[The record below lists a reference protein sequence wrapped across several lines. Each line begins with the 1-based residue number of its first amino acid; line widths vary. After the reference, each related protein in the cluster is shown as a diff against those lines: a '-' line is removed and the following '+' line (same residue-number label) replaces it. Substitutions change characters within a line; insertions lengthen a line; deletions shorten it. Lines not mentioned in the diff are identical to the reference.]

1 MTSSHAGRGAPPRVL
16 VTDGEFK
23 HTLGIVRSLADAGH
37 EVHLLARSARA
48 PAVHSQAVHAWYP
61 VATGGEALE
70 ARLLELTARLAPAAV
85 IAVGSDAMAAADR
98 LRKRWPAGA
107 AIALP
112 SERSFTIANHKDLT
126 ADTARSVGVDTPRS
140 RLVSS
145 ADEARA
151 ALAEWGAPLVL
162 KSSREEGRK
171 VLRYARDDREAA
183 EGFAAVRSG
192 AADAVLAQEYV
203 RGDGFGFCALYWHG
217 RSVRHFM
224 HRRVREWPPT
234 GGASAAAESVPD
246 APLLEA
252 AGTRLLDA
260 LGWHGVA
267 MVEFKGDPFGASG
280 GGRLALIEINAK
292 FWGSHDIALAA
303 GVDFPADLAAL
314 LEGRTLGPQPPV
326 RHVRFSWPLGGDLW
340 HGLARPAALP
350 RVLWEAISPGVAH
363 NGRWS
368 DPLPHVYEL
377 MQCIRSTPGAWR
389 EARALR

>member
-1 MTSSHAGRGAPPRVL
+1 MGTSHAGRGARSRVV

-37 EVHLLARSARA
+37 EVHLLARSSRA
-48 PAVHSQAVHAWYP
+48 PAVHSRAVHAWYP
-61 VATGGEALE
+61 VAAGGAALE
-70 ARLLELTARLAPAAV
+70 ARLLELAARLAPVAV

-98 LRKRWPAGA
+98 LRARWPAGA

-112 SERSFTIANHKDLT
+112 SERAFAIANRKDLT
-126 ADTARSVGVDTPRS
+126 AETARAAGVDTPRS
-140 RLVSS
+140 RRVES

-151 ALAEWGAPLVL
+151 ALAEWGPPLVL

-171 VLRYARDDREAA
+171 VLRYARDAREAA
-183 EGFAAVRSG
+183 EGFAAVRAGS
-192 AADAVLAQEYV
+192 ADAVLAQEYV
-203 RGDGFGFCALYWHG
+203 RGDGFGFCALYWQG
-217 RSVRHFM
+217 RRVRHFM

-234 GGASAAAESVPD
+234 GGASAAAESVPH
-246 APLLEA
+246 APALEQ

-260 LGWHGVA
+260 LEWHGVA
-267 MVEFKGDPFGASG
+267 MVEFKGDMD
-280 GGRLALIEINAK
+280 GRLALIEINAK

-314 LEGRTLGPQPPV
+314 LDGRTLGQQPPV
-326 RHVRFSWPLGGDLW
+326 RRVRFTWPLGGDLW
-340 HGLARPAALP
+340 YGLARPASLP
-350 RVLWEAISPGVAH
+350 QVLWEAISPGVAH
-363 NGRWS
+363 NGRVS

-377 MQCIRSTPGAWR
+377 VQCIRSTPGAWR